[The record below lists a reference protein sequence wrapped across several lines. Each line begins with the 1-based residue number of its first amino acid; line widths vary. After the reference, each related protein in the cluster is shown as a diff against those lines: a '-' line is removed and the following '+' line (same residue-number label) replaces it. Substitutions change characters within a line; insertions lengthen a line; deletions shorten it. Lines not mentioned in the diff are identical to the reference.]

1 MGKRRRPAETAEAQ
15 AVAALFDA
23 MIAKRRAE
31 AQQAQ
36 RETVAELNAMRQAI
50 MQKLQSRSRAEK
62 C

>member
-1 MGKRRRPAETAEAQ
+1 MGKRRRPAETPEAQ

-36 RETVAELNAMRQAI
+36 REALAELDAMRQAI
-50 MQKLQSRSRAEK
+50 MQKLQRRSRVEK